1 MDYRAFIADHFK
13 IVNKVG
19 AIVPFLF
26 NPVQTVYYEN
36 LCRVYGN
43 QLVGVRDNVLKARQE
58 GISSLILALFTV
70 DFLHIPNSQSV
81 CIAHRDQDTQMLFK
95 KVNFFLDSACEKI
108 GVKRD
113 DLLKTDRANLIENKK
128 TGAQFFIGT
137 AGAKVAFRGGT
148 VKNIH
153 FSEVAHYPDTEL
165 ITARE
170 IVEGTSQMVKQ
181 GYGMIF
187 KESTANGEG
196 NYWHADWLRAVRRES
211 SFRPIF
217 FGAAANPEYTPDWLR
232 EKRREFTSEAMFK
245 QEYPTRWED
254 AFITS
259 GSPFF
264 DPDAL
269 MKLRSR
275 AKPPIKVGMLAGDGE
290 WV

>member
-1 MDYRAFIADHFK
+1 MDYRAFIAEHFL
-13 IVNKVG
+13 IVNKEGVT
-19 AIVPFLF
+19 VPFHF
-26 NPVQTVYYEN
+26 NPVQTLYYAN
-36 LCRVYGN
+36 LRRTYSQ
-43 QLVGVRDNVLKARQE
+43 QLAGVRDDVLKARQE

-70 DFLHIPNSQSV
+70 DFLHISNSQSV

-95 KVNFFLDSACEKI
+95 KVNFFLNSACDKT
-108 GVKRD
+108 GTKRD
-113 DLLKTDRANLIENKK
+113 DLLKTDRANLIENQKN
-128 TGAQFFIGT
+128 GAQFFIGT

-153 FSEVAHYPDTEL
+153 FSEVAHYPDTER

-181 GYGMIF
+181 GHGMIF

-196 NYWHADWLRAVRRES
+196 NYFHGDWLRAVRRES
-211 SFRPIF
+211 NFRPIF
-217 FGAAANPEYTPDWLR
+217 FGVRANPEYTDEWLVQ
-232 EKRREFTSEAMFK
+232 KRREFQSEAMFK
-245 QEYPTRWED
+245 QEYPARWED

-269 MKLRSR
+269 MKLRAR
-275 AKPPIKVGMLAGDGE
+275 AKQPIRTGMLAGDGE
-290 WV
+290 WA